1 MLFVTRIARMFA
13 YGFLAV
19 ILALYLSQ
27 LGLSETQIGLLFT
40 LTLLG
45 DVLISF
51 WMTTNAD
58 RRGRKNILIVG
69 AALMFI
75 AGIVFATSRDFV
87 WLTLAAIVGVISPS
101 GKEIGPFLAVEHAA
115 LTQLI
120 DDRDRT
126 NILAWHNLV
135 GSFATAIGALV
146 AGGVAQTLRAF
157 EVDLLNSY
165 RAIVIG
171 YALIGALL
179 AVLFTRLGAKIEAP
193 SNPNLTQGSFGLHKS
208 HRIVAQLS
216 LLFALDA
223 FAGGFIIDSF
233 LAYWFDVKFG
243 VSPLTLGSIF
253 FGANLLAGVSSLAAA
268 ALAKRF
274 GLINTM
280 VWTHAPSNLLLL
292 FVPLMPTLPLA
303 AGALLLRSSIS
314 QMDVPTRQS
323 YVMGVVEPSERSA
336 ASGVTTIAR
345 SIGSSLAP
353 TLTGWMLG
361 ASLLSLPFFLAGG
374 LKLIY
379 DFSLYRSFIKMKP
392 TEERE
397 SNNT

>member
-1 MLFVTRIARMFA
+1 MFA

-157 EVDLLNSY
+157 EFDLLNSY

-193 SNPNLTQGSFGLHKS
+193 SIPNQTQGAFGLHKS
-208 HRIVAQLS
+208 HRFVAQLS

-336 ASGVTTIAR
+336 ASGVTTFAR

-397 SNNT
+397 SNNR